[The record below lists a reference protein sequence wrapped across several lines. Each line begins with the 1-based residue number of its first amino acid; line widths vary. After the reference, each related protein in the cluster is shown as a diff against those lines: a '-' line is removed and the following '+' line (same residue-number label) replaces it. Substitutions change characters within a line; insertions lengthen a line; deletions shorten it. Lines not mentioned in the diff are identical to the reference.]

1 MELGDVTGG
10 RWLVGARVHSL
21 LLCHPSQGKNQCIVA
36 PRFDEKYP
44 LVVPHQVWHLQ
55 SGWPLFKFLPSP
67 LWSTWLAPTRRTD
80 LSLVENRAN
89 LCWLRYRANSLVP
102 VTPLAVASGLR

>member
-21 LLCHPSQGKNQCIVA
+21 LLCHPSPGKIQCIVA

-44 LVVPHQVWHLQ
+44 LVVPHQVWHLH
-55 SGWPLFKFLPSP
+55 SGWAPLQVFAKPTLVD
-67 LWSTWLAPTRRTD
+67 LAC
-80 LSLVENRAN
+80 AN
-89 LCWLRYRANSLVP
+89 KEDRSVF
-102 VTPLAVASGLR
+102 G